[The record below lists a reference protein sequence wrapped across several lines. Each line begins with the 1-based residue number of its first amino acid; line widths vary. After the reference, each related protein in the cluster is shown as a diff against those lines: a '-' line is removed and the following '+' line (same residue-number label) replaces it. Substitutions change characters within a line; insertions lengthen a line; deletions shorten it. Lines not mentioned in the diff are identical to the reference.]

1 MNILKRKDG
10 VEMDVKKD
18 VKKFIV
24 TKLMQGKNG
33 NALRD
38 DESLFEAGIIDSLG
52 VLQLVSFMEEK
63 CNVVVED
70 EELIP
75 ENFETINKLVDF
87 IEKKLFSGQSQG
99 IKH

>member
-10 VEMDVKKD
+10 VEMDVEKD

-52 VLQLVSFMEEK
+52 ILQLVSFLEERFS
-63 CNVVVED
+63 VQVED

-75 ENFETINKLVDF
+75 ENFETINRLLDF
-87 IEKKLFSGQSQG
+87 MEKKLVSQV
-99 IKH
+99 KM